1 MVLIPKQMCSSS
13 DVHWILLGF
22 TDANGQ
28 HADLFG
34 IIFKAESFTPEER
47 LSYDIF
53 ESSMEPCNCITV
65 NCGKDKRLPD
75 LPRYISLEALKY

>member
-1 MVLIPKQMCSSS
+1 MCSSS

-53 ESSMEPCNCITV
+53 VSSTMEPCDCITA
-65 NCGKDKRLPD
+65 NFGKDKRFPGLS
-75 LPRYISLEALKY
+75 RYISLEALKY